1 MTHSYF
7 FVSAIQP
14 NLTLTPPHTFLKH
27 SFSYII
33 DRNYRT
39 ASRTPH

>member
-7 FVSAIQP
+7 FVSAIQL
-14 NLTLTPPHTFLKH
+14 NLTLTSPHAFLEH

-33 DRNYRT
+33 DRNYRM